1 MDEEEGAL
9 DEHEDTLDVQLPGD
23 RVKDAHQGRED
34 AEDGVDVRPE
44 HGDVRQEVVQ
54 LVGLVER
61 VRQLLDLNQSI
72 ILSSLSSFKVLRV
85 FDCVCVCVCV
95 FVLVM

>member
-1 MDEEEGAL
+1 MAGHLDEEEGAL

-34 AEDGVDVRPE
+34 AENGVDVGPE

-54 LVGLVER
+54 LVGLVE
-61 VRQLLDLNQSI
+61 
-72 ILSSLSSFKVLRV
+72 
-85 FDCVCVCVCV
+85 
-95 FVLVM
+95 